1 MMSEFVKK
9 KKKEKVQMDCAKNAE
24 YKHVGTSFISENA
37 KLSTETSLSSI
48 VLGSNKFLG
57 YSPGSRFPQKRLSL

>member
-1 MMSEFVKK
+1 
-9 KKKEKVQMDCAKNAE
+9 MDCAKNAE

-37 KLSTETSLSSI
+37 KLSTETSLSST